1 MTQAPRIPVLM
12 YHAVEENRSVVSMAP
27 AVFAWQMRWLHDNGL
42 RVIPLSELV
51 QRLHTGRPLPP
62 RALAITFDD
71 GFASVYTCAFPIL
84 RQYGF
89 PATVFLVPA
98 YIGGRNDWPG
108 QPPSVPRR
116 PLLTW
121 EQISLMDCQ
130 GIEFGA
136 HGLSHAR
143 LDRLPRDQVERELL
157 ISRERVQEHVGHPVN
172 LFAYPYGRYT
182 DEIRRSV
189 SGVYLGACTTRP
201 GWVGPRS
208 NPFALERIEAGYVEA
223 PFLFRRLFGP
233 MFPYY
238 LGLRR
243 SLRAVASTILRR
255 PWV

>member
-1 MTQAPRIPVLM
+1 M
-12 YHAVEENRSVVSMAP
+12 YHAVEENRSVLSMAP

-51 QRLHTGRPLPP
+51 QRLHDGNPLPP

-71 GFASVYTCAFPIL
+71 GFASVYTHAFPIL
-84 RQYGF
+84 QRYGF
-89 PATVFLVPA
+89 PATVFLVSG
-98 YIGGRNDWPG
+98 YIGDRNDWPG

-121 EQISLMDCQ
+121 EQIGLMGRQ

-157 ISRERVQEHVGHPVN
+157 ASRARIQEHVGHPVN

-182 DEIRRSV
+182 DEALRIV
-189 SGVYLGACTTRP
+189 SGVYLGACTARP
-201 GWVGPRS
+201 GLVGPQS
-208 NPFALERIEAGYVEA
+208 NPFALARIEVGYVEA
-223 PFLFRRLFGP
+223 PFLFRRLFSP
-233 MFPYY
+233 MFTYY

-243 SLRAVASTILRR
+243 LLRTVASTILRR
-255 PWV
+255 PWA